1 MKKENMRTKSP
12 SKKKGQLSQ
21 KIGQLSQFM
30 GQREVLEF
38 FFESPGASVTVREL
52 ASKLTMSRST
62 IQRYLRVL
70 RKEGYISENNHWI
83 DSWFNKVR
91 KTNYYVE
98 KICASGV
105 IDYLE
110 EQLGASAIMLFGSVR
125 KGESVRD
132 SDIDLFV
139 ECARN
144 KEVDLQRFEKK
155 LGHKIQLFT
164 KPKITLLP
172 AHLLNNIVN
181 GIKLKGYFTIK

>member
-1 MKKENMRTKSP
+1 MSRKVEQV
-12 SKKKGQLSQ
+12 SKKMKRVSKKTGQASLFVGQ
-21 KIGQLSQFM
+21 KPN
-30 GQREVLEF
+30 RALEF
-38 FFESPGASVTVREL
+38 FFENPNALLTVREL
-52 ASKLTMSRST
+52 AKGLGMSRST
-62 IQRYLRVL
+62 VQRCLKVL
-70 RKEGYISENNHWI
+70 RDEDYISEQNKWI
-83 DSWFNKVR
+83 DSWFNHVR

-105 IDYLE
+105 VNYLE
-110 EQLGASAIMLFGSVR
+110 EQLGASAIILFGSIR

-144 KEVDLQRFEKK
+144 KEVKLQPFERI
-155 LGHKIQLFT
+155 LDHKIQLFT

-172 AHLLNNIVN
+172 KHLLNNVVN

>member
-1 MKKENMRTKSP
+1 MMKKAL
-12 SKKKGQLSQ
+12 SKKKGQLS
-21 KIGQLSQFM
+21 KEIGLASKKL
-30 GQREVLEF
+30 GQYYSILEF
-38 FFESPGASVTVREL
+38 FYENPSISLTVRAL
-52 ASKLTMSRST
+52 ASHLGKSKSSVQYYLEQLKL
-62 IQRYLRVL
+62 
-70 RKEGYISENNHWI
+70 EGIISADNKWV
-83 DSWFNKVR
+83 DSWFNRVR

-98 KICASGV
+98 MICTSGV

-110 EQLGASAIMLFGSVR
+110 EQLGASAIILFGSVR

-139 ECARN
+139 ECARS
-144 KEVDLQRFEKK
+144 KEVDLHSFEKK

-172 AHLLNNIVN
+172 AHLLNNVVN